1 MIARN
6 KSSGG
11 SGVFRTLRSLLHW
24 AFYCVAALLA
34 MVIGLTLL
42 WRTVPPVSTLMLGRW
57 LTLQPVERQW
67 VPLSKISPRLVAAVV
82 MSEDARFCVHGGVD
96 WDALREVISDAEDGE
111 PSRGASTLTMQ
122 TAKNLFLWPS
132 RSYIRKGLEIPAAL
146 WLDFAWPKKRIVEVY
161 LNIAEWGPGLFGAEA
176 AAQANFGK
184 PASDL
189 SLREAA
195 LLATSL
201 PNPIRRSAKRPSRG
215 HQRLATIVAGRA
227 AASEAWTRCLD

>member
-6 KSSGG
+6 KASGG
-11 SGVFRTLRSLLHW
+11 SGVCRTLRSLLRW
-24 AFYCVAALLA
+24 AFYCMAALLTLA
-34 MVIGLTLL
+34 VGLTLV

-57 LTLQPVERQW
+57 LTFQPVERQW
-67 VPLSKISPRLVAAVV
+67 VPWRRFRRDLVAAVV
-82 MSEDARFCVHGGVD
+82 MSEDARFCIHGGVD

-146 WLDFAWPKKRIVEVY
+146 WLDLR
-161 LNIAEWGPGLFGAEA
+161 LAEEENCGGLSEHRRMGARPVRGGGRRTGQFR
-176 AAQANFGK
+176 QA
-184 PASDL
+184 ASDL
-189 SLREAA
+189 TLREAA